1 MLRESFN
8 KPKALNETLLTF
20 YYKKTKGLDNKP
32 SSEPDIIAILMN
44 FPLFFSIHTELNSS
58 STSVGDI
65 WHPE

>member
-32 SSEPDIIAILMN
+32 SYEPDIIAIL
-44 FPLFFSIHTELNSS
+44 T
-58 STSVGDI
+58 
-65 WHPE
+65 